1 MKNSI
6 MNNLYL
12 NQVEEINLHRKKL
25 NPIRQKNISLSPTN
39 RLSASKS
46 VSDIFKKLD
55 GSVIMQNWNTKKTIP
70 KNIGEFINLPS
81 LIDLRKVNNNNNC
94 MLKLDKPP
102 EKLSLLEKI
111 KISKNLEKLKIEKKN
126 PLKIDLLEGNLSPRN
141 SINKINFSYK
151 SLIFN
156 RKLRRSSSTLSSNKK
171 IQDNSTTLVP
181 YVENNKNN
189 EKETDT
195 NQQTNSNFNISS
207 LVSLKSPR
215 IFKFK
220 KIKFAKKNE
229 PIDFSTFKEYLFLR
243 DNDFLYA
250 RRVGGPVDFALC
262 SFSDINPSKGK
273 SNLISDFHRDLNS
286 GISKKNNFIEYITIS
301 KNTILHYQKG
311 TPILY
316 SIKEWTEN
324 YIKFK
329 KLLKISKMLD
339 CLAYGSVIIEKKRK
353 FYIQKN

>member
-1 MKNSI
+1 M
-6 MNNLYL
+6 
-12 NQVEEINLHRKKL
+12 
-25 NPIRQKNISLSPTN
+25 
-39 RLSASKS
+39 
-46 VSDIFKKLD
+46 SDIFKKLD

-111 KISKNLEKLKIEKKN
+111 KISKNLEKLKIEKNN

-141 SINKINFSYK
+141 SINKINFSNK

-195 NQQTNSNFNISS
+195 NQQTNSNATNSNFNISS

-220 KIKFAKKNE
+220 KIKFSKKNE
-229 PIDFSTFKEYLFLR
+229 PIDFSTFKEYLFLK

-262 SFSDINPSKGK
+262 SFSDINPSK
-273 SNLISDFHRDLNS
+273 
-286 GISKKNNFIEYITIS
+286 
-301 KNTILHYQKG
+301 
-311 TPILY
+311 
-316 SIKEWTEN
+316 
-324 YIKFK
+324 
-329 KLLKISKMLD
+329 
-339 CLAYGSVIIEKKRK
+339 EKKQ
-353 FYIQKN
+353 FNF